1 MNPRHDADTAEHS
14 VAPAADDVQLPP
26 PISSRV
32 QVDLAAL
39 SNRGLVRSNNEDHYL
54 IVRAHRALETLMTN
68 LPRGC
73 VPDRFTEVVYCLL
86 VADGMGGMAAGE
98 VASQTAISTLVNIFL
113 HAPAW
118 TMRLGER
125 GIEELME
132 RMSARYRQIDAVLRE
147 RAERD
152 PNLSGMGTT
161 MTLAM
166 SFGRDLVLTHIG
178 DSRAYILRAGELHQL
193 TRDQTLAQALADR
206 GVISQEETA
215 THGLRHVLTSAL
227 GGGEANTEP
236 QVQHVVLKEN
246 DQLLLCTDG
255 LTDIVDDTIIGNVLR
270 MAASSEDACAAL
282 VEAALR
288 NGGKDNV
295 TVALAR
301 YHFHEGA

>member
-1 MNPRHDADTAEHS
+1 MTSRHDADTAEHP
-14 VAPAADDVQLPP
+14 VASPVPDVAQPTDA
-26 PISSRV
+26 SSRA

-39 SNRGLVRSNNEDHYL
+39 SHRGLVRSNNEDHYL
-54 IVRAHRALETLMTN
+54 IVRGERALHTVMTN
-68 LPRGC
+68 LPPGC
-73 VPDRFTEVVYCLL
+73 LPERFGEVVYSLL

-98 VASQTAISTLVNIFL
+98 VASQTAIITLVNLFL
-113 HAPAW
+113 NAPAW

-125 GIEELME
+125 GAEELMQ
-132 RMSARYRQIDAVLRE
+132 RMADRYRQIDAVLRDH
-147 RAERD
+147 ADRD

-166 SFGRDLVLTHIG
+166 SFGPDLILTHIG
-178 DSRAYILRAGELHQL
+178 DSRAYVLRAGQLHQL

-227 GGGEANTEP
+227 GGGDANTEP
-236 QVQHVVLKEN
+236 QVQHVRLRSD

-255 LTDIVDDTIIGNVLR
+255 LSDIVDDATIGEILR
-270 MAASSEDACAAL
+270 CAGTPEDACAAL
-282 VEAALR
+282 IQAALH

-301 YHFHEGA
+301 YHFAESE

>member
-1 MNPRHDADTAEHS
+1 
-14 VAPAADDVQLPP
+14 
-26 PISSRV
+26 
-32 QVDLAAL
+32 VDLAAL
-39 SNRGLVRSNNEDHYL
+39 SNRGLVRTNNEDHYL
-54 IVRAHRALETLMTN
+54 IVRADRALETLMTN
-68 LPRGC
+68 LPSGC
-73 VPDRFTEVVYCLL
+73 VPERFTEVVYCLL

-118 TMRLGER
+118 TMRLG
-125 GIEELME
+125 GQGVEELMQ
-132 RMSARYRQIDAVLRE
+132 RMSDRYRQIDAVLRE

-161 MTLAM
+161 MTMAM
-166 SFGRDLVLTHIG
+166 SFGGDLVLSHIG
-178 DSRAYILRAGELHQL
+178 DSRAYLLRAGELHQL

-227 GGGEANTEP
+227 GGGQANTEP
-236 QVQHVVLKEN
+236 QGQHVVLKDG

-255 LTDIVDDTIIGNVLR
+255 LSDIVDDSTIREVLR
-270 MAASSEDACAAL
+270 STASAEDACGAL

-301 YHFHEGA
+301 YHFQQTC